1 MNIRI
6 IKNTTESTDVFVK
19 NGYMIQVQTDDSG
32 YGDIKSVK
40 YILYDPKKNESTE
53 IEPSILKYNLI
64 DIRDIKYGSDYVY
77 FCGIKKDDGEK
88 HKIIIYRYCISTKEC
103 TSVYTFS
110 EKLDKYSEYMKTT
123 IYAVNEYYLIIQN
136 AFLRANLTE
145 EYADYFD
152 FEQYLC
158 SVNEDKKYKITDE
171 RFARYGI
178 MEFKPISTNMCM
190 LKLGYDLLK
199 DDRYTILKKNESS
212 KESVGLVNIGQL
224 VSDILISQQELVF
237 NTIDSVFYTAT
248 IPYVKVE
255 GEYIIYSRIK
265 LEGELEEE
273 IVFYNFASKD
283 ATICINSSHKD
294 NKSSTNTCIM
304 EGMPYV
310 VHEGDKGY
318 EFIDVKGKKNAFY
331 LNPSD
336 NIRNIIDNVIIVS
349 GFDKGLFGKKKSYVA
364 VYKTPTAKILH
375 KEKGNYITSFI
386 ADNKTLYIVVGAWKV
401 LYN

>member
-6 IKNTTESTDVFVK
+6 IKNTIESTDVFVK
-19 NGYMIQVQTDDSG
+19 NGYMIQVQTEDSG

-40 YILYDPKKNESTE
+40 YILYDSKKNESTE

-103 TSVYTFS
+103 AVAYTFS
-110 EKLDKYSEYMKTT
+110 EKLDKYNEYMKTT
-123 IYAVNEYYLIIQN
+123 IYAINEYYLIVQN

-152 FEQYLC
+152 FEQYLY

-171 RFARYGI
+171 RLARYGI
-178 MEFKPISTNMCM
+178 MKFKPISSNMCV
-190 LKLGYDLLK
+190 LKIGYDLLK
-199 DDRYTILKKNESS
+199 DERYTILKKNEVS
-212 KESVGLVNIGQL
+212 KESISIVNIGQF
-224 VSDILISQQELVF
+224 VSDILIGQQDIVV

-248 IPYVKVE
+248 IPYVKVS
-255 GEYIIYSRIK
+255 GEYIIYSK
-265 LEGELEEE
+265 LKLDNCFEEE
-273 IVFYNFASKD
+273 IVFYNYTTKD
-283 ATICINSSHKD
+283 ATICINSVQESDITLTK
-294 NKSSTNTCIM
+294 TCIID
-304 EGMPYV
+304 GTPYV
-310 VHEGDKGY
+310 IHESEKGY

-336 NIRNIIDNVIIVS
+336 NIRNIIDNLIVVS
-349 GFDKGLFGKKKSYVA
+349 GSDKGLFGKKKPYVA
-364 VYKTPTAKILH
+364 VYKTPNAKIIH
-375 KEKGNYITSFI
+375 KEKGSYITSFI
-386 ADNKTLYIVVGAWKV
+386 IDNQTLYIVLGV
-401 LYN
+401 